1 MTRHPADQAPA
12 SAFKMQPKEKRA
24 SFSLASIFA
33 LRMLGLFVILPVFSV
48 YAHQLPGGDS
58 EFLVG
63 VTLGIYGLTQ
73 GILQIPFGLA
83 SDRFGRKPVIVFGL
97 VIFALGSFLAAWG
110 DNIWV
115 VMIGRMIQGAG
126 AISAAVT
133 AFISDS
139 VRDTVLTKA
148 MAMVGASIGLTFA
161 VSLVISPT
169 LARWCGVDGLF
180 FITGVLAVLAIG
192 VVKYIVP
199 NAPKEL
205 SAKGEEAQHRPWQAI
220 AFAPQLLRLNFGIFA
235 LHMVLT
241 AIFVVVPPR
250 LVSMGLESA
259 SHWWVYLP
267 AVLIGFAFM
276 VPPIVLGEKRGK
288 TVKILRIMTMLLAV
302 VLCLFAYL
310 MHSIWEIAFL
320 LTLFFM
326 CFNVLEAVLPGL
338 ISRAAPKA
346 DKGLALGIYNT
357 TQNIGLFIGGA
368 AGGWLS
374 EHWSAEAV
382 FLCAAVVMLA
392 SFFSSAGLEEPKR
405 ERKNAGE
412 ELRVP

>member
-1 MTRHPADQAPA
+1 MTQNTAP
-12 SAFKMQPKEKRA
+12 SAFKMLPQEKRS

-33 LRMLGLFVILPVFSV
+33 LRMLGLFVILPVFAV
-48 YAHQLPGGDS
+48 YAHHLPGGDS

-83 SDRFGRKPVIVFGL
+83 SDRFGRKPVIIFGL
-97 VIFALGSFLAAWG
+97 MIFAVGSFLAAWG
-110 DNIWV
+110 DSIWT

-192 VVKYIVP
+192 VVKYVVP

-205 SAKGEEAQHRPWQAI
+205 AAKGDEAQHQPWPAI
-220 AFAPQLLRLNFGIFA
+220 AFSPQLMRLNFGIFS
-235 LHMVLT
+235 LHAVLT

-250 LVSMGLESA
+250 LVAMGLESA
-259 SHWWVYLP
+259 HHWWAYLP
-267 AVLIGFAFM
+267 AVLAGFALM
-276 VPPIVLGEKRGK
+276 GPLIVVGERRGK
-288 TVKILRIMTMLLAV
+288 TVEVLRVMT
-302 VLCLFAYL
+302 VLMAGVLGLFSCL
-310 MHSIWEIAFL
+310 MHSIWEIVFL
-320 LTLFFM
+320 LALFFM
-326 CFNVLEAVLPGL
+326 CFNVLEAILPGL

-368 AGGWLS
+368 VGGWLS
-374 EHWSAEAV
+374 EHWSPESV
-382 FLCAAVVMLA
+382 FLCGAVVMLA
-392 SFFSSAGLEEPKR
+392 SFLSSLGLQAPKHAPKTAGD
-405 ERKNAGE
+405 
-412 ELRVP
+412 ELPIDR